1 MVVKVKDGIGLQMK
15 SLKKKKQIPL
25 TITRIPLQQMLQ
37 QNLMWNVKK

>member
-15 SLKKKKQIPL
+15 SLKKKEIPL
-25 TITRIPLQQMLQ
+25 TITSIPLQRMLQ